1 MCIPEYLMTRRF
13 GVVLGVVGDLMLI
26 SEFFQMASISNL
38 LMTGQFIHLCVVFA
52 FVLGSWGLVLAP
64 GVKELTS
71 ATIIPLSS
79 FTIGMC
85 GGGKIKASLLAVA
98 NIILD

>member
-1 MCIPEYLMTRRF
+1 
-13 GVVLGVVGDLMLI
+13 
-26 SEFFQMASISNL
+26 
-38 LMTGQFIHLCVVFA
+38 MTGQFIHLCVVFA
-52 FVLGSWGLVLAP
+52 LVYSPRGLVLAP

-71 ATIIPLSS
+71 TTIIPLSG

-98 NIILD
+98 DIILDEEDVLGFGLHFKF